1 MIISPAVM
9 SDQHASRNGDASW
22 AIVSNV
28 AAVTDRP
35 SFTIGIEEEYLV
47 VDRETR
53 DLIKS
58 PPPEMWDSLREVIG
72 PQVTH
77 EFLRAQIEVGTKVC
91 SKLSEARVD
100 LAAMRRELSK
110 VVSEYGGAII
120 ASSTHPFAN
129 WEAQETTPEPRYM
142 RLQADYQHVARQL
155 VICGM
160 HVHVGVENPDLR
172 IDLMNQMR
180 YMLPHLL
187 ALSTSSPFWD
197 GTPTGLLAYRLVIF
211 QNLPRTG
218 IPEEFASWGEFER
231 FVDVLVSAGLIED
244 GTKLW
249 WDIRPS
255 SRYPTIEM
263 RVSDVCT
270 RLDDA
275 MAVAAIYQCLL
286 GYLFRLRRQNQ
297 KWRAYPP
304 MMVEENLW
312 RAQRYGTEGSLV
324 DFGKGVLVPF
334 GELVEEFI
342 EVLAQDAI
350 EFDVRDELHHAR
362 TIVTEGTSAHRQLAV
377 YEEALSA
384 GAETDEALKSVVDH
398 LIEDTLHGI

>member
-1 MIISPAVM
+1 VIERPA
-9 SDQHASRNGDASW
+9 
-22 AIVSNV
+22 
-28 AAVTDRP
+28 
-35 SFTIGIEEEYLV
+35 FTIGIEEEYLV

-53 DLIKS
+53 DLIKA
-58 PPPEMWDSLREVIG
+58 PPQKMWDSLKEVVG

-91 SKLSEARVD
+91 NKVSEARED
-100 LAAMRRELSK
+100 LATMRNDLSN
-110 VVSEYGGAII
+110 VVGEYGGAII

-129 WEAQETTPEPRYM
+129 WEQQETTPEPRYR
-142 RLQADYQHVARQL
+142 RLQADYQQVARQL

-160 HVHVGVENPDLR
+160 HVHVGVEDPHLR

-218 IPEEFASWGEFER
+218 IPEEFDSWGEYER
-231 FVDVLVSAGLIED
+231 FVDILVDAGLIED
-244 GTKLW
+244 ATKLW

-275 MAVAAIYQCLL
+275 MTVAAIYQCLL
-286 GYLFRLRRQNQ
+286 GFLYRLRRQNQ
-297 KWRAYPP
+297 RWRVYPP
-304 MMVEENLW
+304 MMIEENMW
-312 RAQRYGTEGSLV
+312 RAQRYGTDGSLV
-324 DFGKGVLVPF
+324 DFGRGVLVPF
-334 GELVEEFI
+334 AELVEEFI
-342 EVLAQDAI
+342 EILAQDAI
-350 EFDVRDELHHAR
+350 EFDVREELRHAR
-362 TIVTEGTSAHRQLAV
+362 TIVQEGTSAHRQISV
-377 YEEALSA
+377 YEEALSG
-384 GAETDEALKSVVDH
+384 GADNDEALEAVVDH
-398 LIEDTLHGI
+398 LIEDTLYGI